1 MKITKRNRPQEGFA
15 LVGVLG
21 ILMVLA
27 VLGTMVYRNVNT
39 DITHTGKDV
48 SRVRAEF
55 AAESAVQWALAEAGR
70 SRPGSMPFTLATHD
84 PKGKKPL
91 SENSKNEEGD
101 RLKLKQADVVALDG
115 AVLGIDDEGWIY
127 QSTKSREASI
137 SNAKKETLAF
147 KIWYPDDSTLRI
159 QGRGEADGSTA
170 NVDLISHLRDVAVPL

>member
-1 MKITKRNRPQEGFA
+1 MTITGNIPRQGGFA

-39 DITHTGKDV
+39 DITHTGRDV

-55 AAESAVQWALAEAGR
+55 AAESAVQWALAEA
-70 SRPGSMPFTLATHD
+70 SRKRPNSMPFTLATHD
-84 PKGKKPL
+84 PGGKKPL
-91 SENSKNEEGD
+91 AENSRNEDGN
-101 RLKLKQADVVALDG
+101 RLKLKQADVVASEG
-115 AVLGIDDEGWIY
+115 ASLGVDNDGWIY
-127 QSTKSREASI
+127 QTTKTREASV

-170 NVDLISHLRDVAVPL
+170 NVDLVSRLREVAVPL

>member
-1 MKITKRNRPQEGFA
+1 
-15 LVGVLG
+15 
-21 ILMVLA
+21 
-27 VLGTMVYRNVNT
+27 
-39 DITHTGKDV
+39 
-48 SRVRAEF
+48 
-55 AAESAVQWALAEAGR
+55 
-70 SRPGSMPFTLATHD
+70 MPFTLATHD

-101 RLKLKQADVVALDG
+101 RLKLNQADVVALDG
-115 AVLGIDDEGWIY
+115 AVLGVDDEGWIY